1 MKKAD
6 IGVAQFKVEI
16 PLAAGMSI
24 PLSVSAATA
33 TELLD
38 ESETQGHFGFTF
50 DLDKFAAV
58 RKLFKR

>member
-6 IGVAQFKVEI
+6 IGVVQFKVEI
-16 PLAAGMSI
+16 PIAAGISI

-38 ESETQGHFGFTF
+38 ESKTQGHFGITF
-50 DLDKFAAV
+50 DLDKFAALT
-58 RKLFKR
+58 KLWKR